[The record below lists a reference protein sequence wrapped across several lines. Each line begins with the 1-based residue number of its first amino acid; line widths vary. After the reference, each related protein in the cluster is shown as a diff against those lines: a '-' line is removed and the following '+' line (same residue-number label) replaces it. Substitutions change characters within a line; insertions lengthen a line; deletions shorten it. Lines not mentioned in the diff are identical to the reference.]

1 MIHIYASTHIQ
12 VKLRRNRNYTTKE
25 MSENVVQP
33 GIEPGSPDYRSDA
46 LTTRPLNQPR
56 WQRG

>member
-1 MIHIYASTHIQ
+1 
-12 VKLRRNRNYTTKE
+12 

-46 LTTRPLNQPR
+46 LTTRHPTGNLETQVRFLAEQHFHSFP
-56 WQRG
+56 

>member
-25 MSENVVQP
+25 MSERC
-33 GIEPGSPDYRSDA
+33 GSAR
-46 LTTRPLNQPR
+46 N
-56 WQRG
+56 